1 MKRDA
6 EDADLWMGYKD
17 DFNLKKT
24 RRFVDRLSA
33 ITALCVKASNRV
45 LDFGKE
51 EENIPNEKNKNSNQ
65 EKADED
71 EFEFLNVSELQE
83 QWDNEDKKV
92 LNDTEIIHS

>member
-1 MKRDA
+1 LNEAEEIEILNRCNLEIKKMKRDA

-51 EENIPNEKNKNSNQ
+51 EENMPHEKNKNS
-65 EKADED
+65 K
-71 EFEFLNVSELQE
+71 
-83 QWDNEDKKV
+83 
-92 LNDTEIIHS
+92 